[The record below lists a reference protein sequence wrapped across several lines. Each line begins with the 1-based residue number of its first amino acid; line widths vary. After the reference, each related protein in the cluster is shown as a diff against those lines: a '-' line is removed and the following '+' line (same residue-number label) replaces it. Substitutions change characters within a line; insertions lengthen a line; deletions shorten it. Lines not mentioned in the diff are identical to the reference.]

1 MADVLIIGAGPA
13 GCSAALTLKNRG
25 LSALLAYTSDG
36 ALARA
41 HRVDNYPGMV
51 GLSGEEM
58 LNRFR
63 QEAQDAGALLRF
75 ARVTALL
82 PMGKGFSAAVDNDI
96 LSVRA
101 VILTSGAGRA
111 KALQNERELLGRGVS
126 YCATC
131 DGMLYKGKRVVVVG
145 GGEEAVSEAN
155 FLAALASEV
164 FYVSEKPHDVSG
176 LNGSIIQLPGRPT
189 AVLGEKQAEGVATDQ
204 GETRAEGVF
213 ILREAVAP
221 DALLS
226 GLTLSGG
233 AIEHDEHMRTSVPR
247 VYVAGDAAGAPYQI
261 AKAVGEGCVAALS
274 LVADLE
280 SLKRASAA
288 PKA

>member
-1 MADVLIIGAGPA
+1 MTDVLIIGAGPA

-25 LSALLAYTSDG
+25 LSALLAYTADG

-41 HRVDNYPGMV
+41 HRVDNYPGMA

-58 LNRFR
+58 LNTFR
-63 QEAQDAGALLRF
+63 REAKDAGALLRP

-96 LSVRA
+96 VSVRA
-101 VILTSGAGRA
+101 VIITSGAGRA
-111 KALQNERELLGRGVS
+111 KALKNERELLGRGVS

-131 DGMLYKGKRVVVVG
+131 DGMLYRGRPVIVVG
-145 GGEEAVSEAN
+145 GGAEAVSEAN
-155 FLAALASEV
+155 FLSTLASEV
-164 FYVSEKPHDVSG
+164 FYLSEKPHDLSG
-176 LNGSIIQLPGRPT
+176 LDARIQPLPGRPT

-204 GETRAEGVF
+204 GDARAEGVF

-221 DALLS
+221 DTLLPGLALA
-226 GLTLSGG
+226 GG
-233 AIEHDEHMRTSVPR
+233 AVQHDEAMRTSLPR

-261 AKAVGEGCVAALS
+261 AKAVGEGCIAALS
-274 LVADLE
+274 LAVDLAE
-280 SLKRASAA
+280 SAKA
-288 PKA
+288 P